1 VNDQQTYSA
10 SLILH
15 PESGK
20 TMRKLLRGASSVR
33 GVQEFR
39 TDLLFA
45 ICYLLFTIREALPF
59 RRAQRLPASSL
70 PRCSGQALRRAKRL
84 PASSLPRCSGQA
96 LRRAKRL
103 LRAGLSLFTFHVRLL
118 VPSCLCVSIQW
129 CRVPRPRPASAGRQ
143 RSMGIVC

>member
-45 ICYLLFTIREALPF
+45 ICYLLF
-59 RRAQRLPASSL
+59 
-70 PRCSGQALRRAKRL
+70 AKRC
-84 PASSLPRCSGQA
+84 PFDA
-96 LRRAKRL
+96 LNACLHRA
-103 LRAGLSLFTFHVRLL
+103 
-118 VPSCLCVSIQW
+118 
-129 CRVPRPRPASAGRQ
+129 CRDAQGRPFDAL
-143 RSMGIVC
+143 